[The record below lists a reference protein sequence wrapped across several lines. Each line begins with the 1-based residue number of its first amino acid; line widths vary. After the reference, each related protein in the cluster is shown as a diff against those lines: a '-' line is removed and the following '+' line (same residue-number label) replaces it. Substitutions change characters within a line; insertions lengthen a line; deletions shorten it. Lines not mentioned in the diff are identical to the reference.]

1 MRPTLFDVEMLRMK
15 STCDNGHHATVP
27 ALTLLRSADH
37 HPNSVGDGTSSGRTF
52 QIDMAIAIGSHDRS
66 LRGRIMS
73 ADTKVAVG
81 EVGLLLMSPTHL

>member
-1 MRPTLFDVEMLRMK
+1 MGLQ
-15 STCDNGHHATVP
+15 A
-27 ALTLLRSADH
+27 
-37 HPNSVGDGTSSGRTF
+37 GRTF